1 MSEGRQTSC
10 PFCHT
15 SFHVKEEQ
23 LQSADGQVRC
33 GVCLR
38 VFNGYDGDAEFIA
51 PQVTAEEAPVPLAN
65 ISVQA
70 MEHADL
76 PESTQ
81 PAPTGLKALLLL
93 LLIVLAGQ
101 LGYYQFGLG
110 QKQAPALAISQLV
123 VRSHPER
130 EQALRMDAILHNR
143 SDQAQPYPALFL
155 YFDNR
160 YGERRA
166 QRLFLPAEY
175 LPARLVES
183 GQLPPHTRVQ
193 ISLGLHDPGQGSVN
207 YGLAVQTV
215 PAKEN

>member
-10 PFCHT
+10 PYCHT

-38 VFNGYDGDAEFIA
+38 VFNGYDGHAEFIA
-51 PQVTAEEAPVPLAN
+51 PQVTAEEEPVPLADF
-65 ISVQA
+65 SVQA

-81 PAPTGLKALLLL
+81 PAPTGLKVLLLL
-93 LLIVLAGQ
+93 LLLVLAGQ

-110 QKQAPALAISQLV
+110 RTQVSALAILQLV
-123 VRSHPER
+123 VRSHPEQ

-155 YFDNR
+155 YFNNR

-183 GQLPPHTRVQ
+183 GHLPPRTRVQ
-193 ISLGLHDPGQGSVN
+193 ISLSLHDPGQGSVN

-215 PAKEN
+215 PALEY